1 MNWHEL
7 LSPLL
12 HQLITQRPKQ
22 ACSWQDW
29 QIMPIAGGWNNLLYR
44 VILTDQATGDAGD
57 LAIKFTVADERD
69 RAGREYNAL
78 CALQQAGLDL
88 APLPILLDRTSFAQP
103 VVVQSWLTG
112 EVSDRVPEDDAEWQQ
127 WVDHLL
133 AVHSLTPQQT
143 TLPLAPGVI
152 NASTVQEAFALV
164 AAQLAR
170 IPQSEQPGEL
180 RELYHQMQQREFPA
194 WKPVPSVLCR
204 VDCNLLNFVRQPH
217 RWLSVDWENSGWG
230 DPAFEIADLIT
241 HVANRAVPQARW
253 QWLIEA
259 YAAQSQDAELVL
271 RIQIHRKIRLLWY
284 AARLYRY
291 LYEMPRGLDQRLA
304 KLPDGWESDIREK
317 YLYYLNLVA

>member
-1 MNWHEL
+1 MNWQAS

-12 HQLITQRPKQ
+12 HQLLTQRPTQ
-22 ACSWQDW
+22 DCSWQDW
-29 QIMPIAGGWNNLLYR
+29 QIKPITGGWNNLLFR
-44 VILTDQATGDAGD
+44 VTGEASD
-57 LAIKFTVADERD
+57 LAIKFTVADARD

-88 APLPILLDRTSFAQP
+88 APLPIWLDRTSFAQP
-103 VVVQSWLTG
+103 VVVQSWLSG

-133 AVHSLTPQQT
+133 AVHSLTPQHT
-143 TLPLAPGVI
+143 TFPLVPGVI
-152 NASTVQEAFALV
+152 NASTVREAFALV
-164 AAQLAR
+164 TEQMAR
-170 IPQSEQPGEL
+170 LPQAEQPSEL
-180 RELYHQMQQREFPA
+180 RELYHQMQECEFPA

-204 VDCNLLNFVRQPH
+204 VDCNLLNFVRQPD

-259 YAAQSQDAELVL
+259 YCARSNDTEMQL
-271 RIQIHRKIRLLWY
+271 RIQTHRKIRLLWY
-284 AARLYRY
+284 AVRLYRY

-304 KLPDGWESDIREK
+304 ELPDGWQADIQAK
-317 YLYYLNLVA
+317 YAQYLELSAEVL